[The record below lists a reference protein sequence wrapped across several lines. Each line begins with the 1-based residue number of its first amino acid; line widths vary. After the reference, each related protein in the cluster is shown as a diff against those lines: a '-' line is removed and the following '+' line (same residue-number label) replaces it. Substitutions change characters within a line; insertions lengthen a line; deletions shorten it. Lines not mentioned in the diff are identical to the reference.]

1 MCESNAY
8 IEESGEETLF
18 IEAVD
23 ILRPEG
29 EKIYLKNFWGEEKV
43 FEGEIKEI
51 SLLAHRI
58 LLRRKSEI
66 RVNKKQEVPE
76 P

>member
-1 MCESNAY
+1 MCESNVY
-8 IEESGEETLF
+8 IQKQDKEILYL
-18 IEAVD
+18 EAVD

-43 FEGEIKEI
+43 FKGEIREI

-58 LLRRKSEI
+58 VLIRFLTTQKS
-66 RVNKKQEVPE
+66 NGYY
-76 P
+76 